1 MFGFGEKTN
10 SEKILRKKKTKRQTY
25 AVVIKFLDFPTTILA
40 RNTRHTRISNVHSGA
55 MLLQGQLSDTYS
67 GCCQTNKIQLKRL
80 KTNTSAHKATTQKPD
95 GLDGS
100 KINIY

>member
-1 MFGFGEKTN
+1 
-10 SEKILRKKKTKRQTY
+10 
-25 AVVIKFLDFPTTILA
+25 
-40 RNTRHTRISNVHSGA
+40 